1 MYLTK
6 TVMKIFHLSKLKK
19 IATILLWVMPV
30 LTIDA
35 QQKLFT
41 LMSPQKT
48 GVDFTNIIPENN
60 SLHIMN
66 YEYLY
71 NGHGIGIGDFNN
83 DGFEDIFISGNAV
96 PNKLFLNKGRLPAGK
111 EGFKFEDITKEAGVA
126 GNGTWSTGVVV
137 ADVNGDGLMDIYVC
151 HSGKYADPKKLS
163 NELFLNQGIQN
174 GIPVFKES
182 AALCGLDA
190 PGTQSTMAVFF
201 DYDHDGDLDMFLV
214 NHALHSY
221 DPFENTTKMRGEP
234 SLQFGNRLFK
244 NMLAE
249 NGKFTFTDV
258 TSSSGIINNALNYGL
273 SVGISDLNQ
282 DGWPDIYTSSDYTE
296 KDCYYINNG
305 ASPSPTGEGRGEV
318 TFTESLQKSFT
329 QISKYSMGSD
339 IADCNNDGLP
349 DVITLDMLPQDNH
362 RQKLLKGPDEYDKY
376 HLITDSGFYFQQ
388 MRNMLH
394 LNEGLDE
401 MGNARFSEI
410 AQFSGVSNTDWS
422 WSALWADLDNDGWK
436 DLFITNGYLR
446 DFTNMDFLKFTVAD
460 YELAQVSKGKL
471 NFKTYD
477 LVKKMPANKLVNY
490 AFQNLHDL
498 QFKNVASDWGLDL
511 PTVSNAAAYADFD
524 NDGDLDLIVGNNNE
538 PANLYCNNAQKLH
551 HSFINIQLKGKDY
564 NTQAVGAKV
573 YVFTNGGMQFAENY
587 SVRGYQSTVTNKLHF
602 GLNNAPVIDSLE
614 IMWPRGTI
622 SWYYHLPVDSLL
634 KFDEQGVPEQKQNI
648 YKKPAHY
655 FKNITAGSGI
665 NFTHKENDFIDF
677 KSEVLLPWQLSRYGP
692 ALAKADLNGDGL
704 DDFFAGGA
712 IGQTGVIYLQQADGK
727 FIKTTQDDIEKDSA
741 SEDVNAVF
749 FDANMDGYP
758 DLYVV
763 SGGDEYDDGSPEYQD
778 RLYIND
784 GKGNFTRAVNALPPM
799 LSSKLAIAV
808 GDYDGDG
815 DMDIFVGGKAVPGSF
830 PLPAR
835 SYLLRNESKNGIIK
849 FTDVTAEAAPGLLN
863 PGMTSTAV
871 WMKDKNDENP
881 SLIIAGDF
889 MPIRYFKNSKGIL
902 SEETNNGFKNT
913 EGFWSSLMLYDVD
926 GDGNTD
932 IVAGN
937 CGNNLQY
944 KASLQKPVS
953 LYYGDF
959 DGNGNIDPIMTYYNG
974 DTSYPIASRDEI
986 QEQMPGLKKNF
997 VYYKD
1002 YADARI
1008 NDILTPGQLSSAKVL
1023 KADIQESVVFIND
1036 GKNNF
1041 SMKPLPAEAQFSRV
1055 SSILNLDTMNKKQ
1068 LLLAGNFYPYR
1079 AQWGHCDASMGLVVA
1094 CDKNNIIA
1102 LKPYQSGLYL
1112 NGDVR
1117 NVSILKSINHRKLLL
1132 VAANDQPLQL
1142 YEIP

>member
-1 MYLTK
+1 M
-6 TVMKIFHLSKLKK
+6 
-19 IATILLWVMPV
+19 LWIIPAQA
-30 LTIDA
+30 INA
-35 QQKLFT
+35 QQTLFT
-41 LMSPQKT
+41 LMPAQKT

-83 DGFEDIFISGNAV
+83 DGFEDIFISGNTV
-96 PNKLFLNKGRLPAGK
+96 PDKLLLNKGISGDGMG
-111 EGFKFEDITKEAGVA
+111 GFNFEDVTKKAGVA

-174 GIPVFKES
+174 GTPLFKES
-182 AALCGLDA
+182 AMQCGLDA
-190 PGTQSTMAVFF
+190 PGTQSTMAAFF
-201 DYDHDGDLDMFLV
+201 DYDRDGDLDMFLV

-249 NGKFTFTDV
+249 SGKLTFIDV
-258 TSSSGIINNALNYGL
+258 TSTSGIINNALNYGL
-273 SVGISDLNQ
+273 SVNISDLNQ

-296 KDCYYINNG
+296 KDCYYINNKDG
-305 ASPSPTGEGRGEV
+305 

-329 QISKYSMGSD
+329 QISKYSMGAD

-376 HLITDSGFYFQQ
+376 HLIADSGFYYQQ

-401 MGNARFSEI
+401 NGNARFSEM
-410 AQFSGVSNTDWS
+410 AQFAGVSNTDWS

-446 DFTNMDFLKFTVAD
+446 DFTDMDFLKYTVAD
-460 YELAQVSKGKL
+460 YELAKVSKGKL
-471 NFKTYD
+471 DFKTYE
-477 LVKKMPANKLVNY
+477 LVKKMPSNKLSNY
-490 AFQNLHDL
+490 AFQNLHHL
-498 QFKNVASDWGLDL
+498 QFKNVTNEWGLNL

-524 NDGDLDLIVGNNNE
+524 NDGDLDLVVGNNNE
-538 PANLYCNNAQKLH
+538 PVNIYRNNSQELH
-551 HSFINIQLKGKDY
+551 RSFTTIQLKGSNY
-564 NTQAVGAKV
+564 NTQGVGAKV
-573 YVFTNGGMQFAENY
+573 YVFVNGIKQFAENY

-602 GLNNAPVIDSLE
+602 GLDTASAIDSLE
-614 IMWPRGTI
+614 IVWPRGGIT
-622 SWYYHLPVDSLL
+622 WKYNLPVNSLL
-634 KFDEQGVPEQKQNI
+634 KFEETGVAGEKQNG
-648 YKKPAHY
+648 YKSPLHY
-655 FKNITAGSGI
+655 FKNITANSGI
-665 NFTHKENDFIDF
+665 DFTHKENDFIDF
-677 KSEVLLPWQLSRYGP
+677 KSEVLLPWELSRYGP
-692 ALAKADLNGDGL
+692 ALAKGDINNDGL

-712 IGQTGVIYLQQADGK
+712 IGQPGAIYQQQADGK
-727 FIKTTQDDIEKDSA
+727 FINIKQDDIEKDSA

-749 FDANMDGYP
+749 FDANQDGHQ

-784 GKGNFTRAVNALPPM
+784 GKGNFIKAPNALPSM

-808 GDYDGDG
+808 ADYDGDG
-815 DMDIFVGGKAVPGSF
+815 DTDIFIGGKAIPGSF

-835 SYLLRNESKNGIIK
+835 SYLLRNDSKNGTIK
-849 FTDVTAEAAPGLLN
+849 FTDVTAEAVPGLLN
-863 PGMTSTAV
+863 PGMVSAAA
-871 WMKDKNDENP
+871 WMINKNGEP
-881 SLIIAGDF
+881 ALMIAGDF
-889 MPIRYFKNSKGIL
+889 MPVRYFKNNNGKFTEQTG
-902 SEETNNGFKNT
+902 NGFKNT
-913 EGFWSSLMLYDVD
+913 EGFWSSLMVYDVN

-937 CGNNLQY
+937 CGDNLQY
-944 KASLQKPVS
+944 KASLQKPVA

-974 DTSYPIASRDEI
+974 DKSYPIASRDEV
-986 QEQMPGLKKNF
+986 QDQMPGLKKKF

-1002 YADARI
+1002 YADAQI
-1008 NDILTPGQLSSAKVL
+1008 QNILTPGQLSQAKVL
-1023 KADIQESVVFIND
+1023 KATILQSVVFIND
-1036 GKNNF
+1036 GQNNF
-1041 SMKPLPAEAQFSRV
+1041 TMKLLPAEAQFSRV
-1055 SSILNLDTMNKKQ
+1055 SSILNMTDTNNKKQ

-1079 AQWGHCDASMGLVVA
+1079 AQFGHCDASMGLIVDF
-1094 CDKNNIIA
+1094 DKTNIITER
-1102 LKPYQSGLYL
+1102 PYQSGLYL

-1117 NVSILKSINHRKLLL
+1117 NVEILQSIHHKKLLL
-1132 VAANDQPLQL
+1132 VAANNQRLQL

>member
-1 MYLTK
+1 MK
-6 TVMKIFHLSKLKK
+6 MVMKIFHLNKLQK
-19 IATILLWVMPV
+19 ILTVMLWVIPAP
-30 LTIDA
+30 INA
-35 QQKLFT
+35 QKTLFT
-41 LMSPQKT
+41 LMPTQKT
-48 GVDFTNIIPENN
+48 GADFTNIVPENN

-71 NGHGIGIGDFNN
+71 NGHGIGIGDFNS

-96 PNKLFLNKGRLPAGK
+96 PNKLLLNKGTPGDGK
-111 EGFKFEDITKEAGVA
+111 GGFNFEDVTKKAGVA

-137 ADVNGDGLMDIYVC
+137 ADVNGDGLMDVYVC

-163 NELFLNQGIQN
+163 NELFLNQGMQN
-174 GIPVFKES
+174 GGPLFKES
-182 AALCGLDA
+182 AVQCGIDA

-201 DYDHDGDLDMFLV
+201 DYDRDGDLDMFLV

-249 NGKFTFTDV
+249 SGKLTFKDV

-273 SVGISDLNQ
+273 NVSISDLNL

-296 KDCYYINNG
+296 KDCYYINNKDG
-305 ASPSPTGEGRGEV
+305 

-329 QISKYSMGSD
+329 QISKYSMGAD

-376 HLITDSGFYFQQ
+376 HLIADSGFYYQQ

-401 MGNARFSEI
+401 NGDARFSEV
-410 AQFSGVSNTDWS
+410 AQFAGVSNTDWS

-436 DLFITNGYLR
+436 DLFVTNGYLR
-446 DFTNMDFLKFTVAD
+446 DFTNMDFLKYTVAD
-460 YELAQVSKGKL
+460 YELAKVSKGKL
-471 NFKTYD
+471 DFKTYE
-477 LVKKMPANKLVNY
+477 LVKKMPSNKLSNY
-490 AFQNLHDL
+490 AFQNLHNL
-498 QFKNVASDWGLDL
+498 QFKNVTNEWGLNL

-538 PANLYCNNAQKLH
+538 PVNIYRNNSQELH
-551 HSFINIQLKGKDY
+551 RSFTTIQLKGSSY

-573 YVFTNGGMQFAENY
+573 CVFVKGIQQFAENY
-587 SVRGYQSTVTNKLHF
+587 SVRGYQSTVTNKFHF
-602 GLNNAPVIDSLE
+602 GLDTATVIDSLE
-614 IMWPRGTI
+614 IVWPRGGIT
-622 SWYYHLPVDSLL
+622 WKYNLPVDSLL
-634 KFDEQGVPEQKQNI
+634 KFEDVSVAEEKQNV
-648 YKKPAHY
+648 YKSPARY
-655 FKNITAGSGI
+655 FKNITANSGI
-665 NFTHKENDFIDF
+665 DFTHKENDFIDF
-677 KSEVLLPWQLSRYGP
+677 KSEVLLPWELSRYGP
-692 ALAKADLNGDGL
+692 ALAKGDINNDGL

-712 IGQTGVIYLQQADGK
+712 IGQSGTIYQQQADGT
-727 FIKTTQDDIEKDSA
+727 FIKIRQDDIEKDSA
-741 SEDVNAVF
+741 SEDANAVF
-749 FDANMDGYP
+749 FDANLDGYL

-784 GKGNFTRAVNALPPM
+784 GKGSFIRAANALPSM

-808 GDYDGDG
+808 ADYDSDG
-815 DMDIFVGGKAVPGSF
+815 DIDIFIGGKAIPGSF

-835 SYLLRNESKNGIIK
+835 SYLLRNDSKNGAIK
-849 FTDVTAEAAPGLLN
+849 FTDVTADGAPDLLN
-863 PGMTSTAV
+863 PGMVSAAT
-871 WMKDKNDENP
+871 WMTNKTGNP

-889 MPIRYFKNSKGIL
+889 MPVRYFNN
-902 SEETNNGFKNT
+902 NNGKFIEQTGNGFRNT

-926 GDGNTD
+926 GDGNKD

-937 CGNNLQY
+937 CGDNLQY
-944 KASLQKPVS
+944 KASLQKPVI

-974 DTSYPIASRDEI
+974 DTSYPMASRDEL
-986 QEQMPGLKKNF
+986 QDQMPGLKKKF

-1002 YADARI
+1002 YADAQI
-1008 NDILTPGQLSSAKVL
+1008 QNILTPGQLSQAKVL
-1023 KADIQESVVFIND
+1023 KATTLQSVVFIND

-1041 SMKPLPAEAQFSRV
+1041 TMKSLPAEAQFSRV
-1055 SSILNLDTMNKKQ
+1055 SSILNIGDTNNKKQ

-1079 AQWGHCDASMGLVVA
+1079 TQLGHCDASLGLILDF
-1094 CDKNNIIA
+1094 DKNNIITER
-1102 LKPYQSGLYL
+1102 PYQSGLYL

-1117 NVSILKSINHRKLLL
+1117 NVEILQSINHKKLLL
-1132 VAANDQPLQL
+1132 VAANNQPLQL
-1142 YEIP
+1142 YDIP